1 MTIGHVALVWGLT
14 VVATTAI
21 MIRPWRLP
29 EAVWPVAASLILVF
43 AGVFSPIEAIRGVRD
58 GMDVYLFLAGMM
70 LLAELAREE
79 GLFDWLA
86 AQAAHLARGSAKR
99 LFFLVYLVG
108 TLVTVFLSNDA
119 TAVVLTPAVVAMTK
133 AARVRTPLPFLLIC
147 AFVANAASFVLPISN
162 PANLVV
168 YGAQMPPLWVWL
180 ARFTVPSLWAI
191 GATLI
196 VLYLTQR
203 GRLNSAITTPVTVEP
218 LSTGGRAAG
227 VGIIFTGLALMGAS
241 AASIPL
247 GLPTL
252 MTALATVALV
262 SICTRRVCWQPA
274 TKISWSVFPL
284 VTGLFVLVRALD
296 ATGIIGL
303 LKAPLLGAA
312 AKPPAQITAL
322 AASLVALVSNLANNL
337 PVGLL
342 AGRVLQSAHAI
353 GALPAAVLVGI
364 DVGPNL
370 AVTGSLA
377 TLLWL
382 SALRRERIEMRP
394 RDFLRVGAVVM
405 PPALILAVGA
415 VLLQG

>member
-1 MTIGHVALVWGLT
+1 MTIGQVGLVWSLSAL
-14 VVATTAI
+14 ATAAI

-29 EAVWPVAASLILVF
+29 EAIWPVAASLLLVL
-43 AGVFSPIEAIRGVRD
+43 AGVLSPLEAFNGARD
-58 GMDVYLFLAGMM
+58 GTDVYLFLGGMM

-79 GLFDWLA
+79 GLFNWLA
-86 AQAAHLARGSAKR
+86 AQAAHRARGSARR

-119 TAVVLTPAVVAMTK
+119 TAVVLTPAVVAVTR
-133 AARVRTPLPFLLIC
+133 AARIRSPLPFLFVC

-168 YGAQMPPLWVWL
+168 YGAQMPSLWVWL
-180 ARFTVPSLWAI
+180 ARFTLPSLLAI

-196 VLYLTQR
+196 ALYLTQL
-203 GRLNSAITTPVTVEP
+203 GRLNSATTTPPSVVP
-218 LSTGGRAAG
+218 LSMGGRAAG
-227 VGIIFTGLALMGAS
+227 VGILLTALALMGAS

-252 MTALATVALV
+252 ITALATVALV
-262 SICTRRVCWQPA
+262 STCTGKVRWQPV
-274 TKISWSVFPL
+274 TQISWSVFPL
-284 VTGLFVLVRALD
+284 VAGLFILVRAVE
-296 ATGIIGL
+296 ATGLIGVFE
-303 LKAPLLGAA
+303 APLVGATVR
-312 AKPPAQITAL
+312 PPAPFTAL
-322 AASLVALVSNLANNL
+322 AAGIVALVSNLANNL
-337 PVGLL
+337 PVGLF
-342 AGRVLQSAHAI
+342 AGRVLQSAQAV
-353 GALPAAVLVGI
+353 GTLPAAVLVGV

-382 SALRRERIEMRP
+382 SALRREGIEMRP
-394 RDFLRVGAVVM
+394 REFLRVGALVM

-415 VLLQG
+415 ILLQG

>member
-1 MTIGHVALVWGLT
+1 MVWGLSAL
-14 VVATTAI
+14 ATAAI

-29 EAVWPVAASLILVF
+29 EGVWPVAASVILLL
-43 AGVFSPIEAIRGVRD
+43 AGLLSPIEALTGIRD
-58 GMDVYLFLAGMM
+58 GADVYLFLGGMM

-86 AQAAHLARGSAKR
+86 AQAAHLACGSAKR
-99 LFFLVYLVG
+99 LFVLVYLVG

-119 TAVVLTPAVVAMTK
+119 TAVVLTPAVVAMTRT
-133 AARVRTPLPFLLIC
+133 AGVRSPLPFLLVC
-147 AFVANAASFVLPISN
+147 AVVANAASFVLPISN

-168 YGAQMPPLWVWL
+168 YGTRMPPLWDWL
-180 ARFTVPSLWAI
+180 ARFTLPSLLAI

-203 GRLNSAITTPVTVEP
+203 ERLSGTTTTTPSVVP
-218 LSTGGRAAG
+218 LTTGGRVVG
-227 VGIIFTGLALMGAS
+227 VGILLTALALMGAS

-252 MTALATVALV
+252 VTALATVTLV
-262 SICTRRVCWQPA
+262 SICTRKVRWQPA
-274 TKISWSVFPL
+274 AKISWSVFPL
-284 VTGLFVLVRALD
+284 VAGLFVLVRALD

-303 LKAPLLGAA
+303 VRAPLLGAA
-312 AKPPAQITAL
+312 SPPVQVTAL
-322 AASLVALVSNLANNL
+322 AAAIVALVSNLANNL
-337 PVGLL
+337 PVGLF
-342 AGRVLQSAHAI
+342 AGRVLQSAHAS
-353 GALPAAVLVGI
+353 GTLPAAVLVGV

-382 SALRRERIEMRP
+382 SALRRDGIEMRP
-394 RDFLRVGAVVM
+394 RDFLRVGALVM
-405 PPALILAVGA
+405 PPALILAIGA
-415 VLLQG
+415 ILLQG

>member
-1 MTIGHVALVWGLT
+1 MTIIQVGLAWGLSAL
-14 VVATTAI
+14 ATAAI

-29 EAVWPVAASLILVF
+29 EAIWPFAASLLLVV
-43 AGVFSPIEAIRGVRD
+43 AGVLSPLEALNGVRD
-58 GMDVYLFLAGMM
+58 GTDVYLFLAGMT

-86 AQAAHLARGSAKR
+86 AEAAHRARGSARR

-119 TAVVLTPAVVAMTK
+119 TAVVLTPAVVAMTR
-133 AARVRTPLPFLLIC
+133 AADIRSPLPFLLVC

-168 YGAQMPPLWVWL
+168 YGIQMPPLWDWL
-180 ARFTVPSLWAI
+180 ARFTLPSLLAI

-203 GRLNSAITTPVTVEP
+203 ERLSSTTTTTPSVVP
-218 LSTGGRAAG
+218 LSTGGRAVG
-227 VGIIFTGLALMGAS
+227 VGILLTALVLMGAS

-252 MTALATVALV
+252 LTALATVALV
-262 SICTRRVCWQPA
+262 SICTEKVRWQTA
-274 TKISWSVFPL
+274 AKISWSVFPL
-284 VTGLFVLVRALD
+284 VAGLFVLVRALD

-303 LKAPLLGAA
+303 LKARLLGTTT
-312 AKPPAQITAL
+312 PPAQVTAL
-322 AASLVALVSNLANNL
+322 AAAIVAIVSNLANNL
-337 PVGLL
+337 PVGLF
-342 AGRVLQSAHAI
+342 AGRVLQSACSV

-370 AVTGSLA
+370 SVTGSLA

-382 SALRRERIEMRP
+382 SALRREGVEMRP
-394 RDFLRVGAVVM
+394 RDFLRVGALVM

-415 VLLQG
+415 ILLQG